1 MGKTFSDYVKKTLPF
16 MGGTI
21 DLDLRALDVDDAGD
35 FKRLLMERFE
45 MGERKEGETDEQFEK
60 RLLAYMPAWDK
71 TCREVFSRTY
81 TTKKGEKRGYY
92 LRLAEVW
99 EHDEDESKNISDG
112 PSLWRRST
120 REFRLAVMMEIAGLA
135 AVQEEEGK
143 SSGSP
148 STSTVAA
155 GPSTS
160 SSSTPAITPDTACS
174 PSASTAPEIN
184 VPIPFSRQA

>member
-21 DLDLRALDVDDAGD
+21 DLELRALDVDEAGD
-35 FKRLLMERFE
+35 FRRLLMERFE
-45 MGERKEGETDEQFEK
+45 MGQRKEGESEEEFEK
-60 RLLAYMPAWDK
+60 RLVAYMPSWDK

-81 TTKKGEKRGYY
+81 TTKKGEVRGYY
-92 LRLAEVW
+92 VRLPEPW
-99 EHDEDESKNISDG
+99 EHDEDPDRNITDG
-112 PSLWRRST
+112 ASLWRRST

-155 GPSTS
+155 GPSIS
-160 SSSTPAITPDTACS
+160 SSSTPAIIPDTACS